1 MAGTHDFDEEP
12 RNATVLVSI
21 NGRLRPRA
29 EALVSVFDSGF
40 LMGDGVWE
48 GLRLYNGKVPF
59 LDAHLDRLYEGAK
72 ALDLNIGKT
81 RAELVEAIYAT
92 TRANEMSSGVHIRL
106 MVTRGL
112 KRTPF
117 QGPSVNIGAP
127 TIVVAAEWN
136 TDYFDPTNFVL
147 SMDLNDV
154 PGYGPL
160 SIEMGLSSK
169 ISGPMPWYGTGE
181 IVWGP
186 GMPFG
191 DGVSQ
196 TGTWSAQI
204 VPAPGAIALL
214 GLGGLARR
222 RRRD

>member
-1 MAGTHDFDEEP
+1 MTRVTTMAFAAAVMSLSTGS
-12 RNATVLVSI
+12 VLVGDMVEFNYTWTGNAPIGDVESWSMSH
-21 NGRLRPRA
+21 
-29 EALVSVFDSGF
+29 VSEVVYYEEGGWGLSSDQEVVVN
-40 LMGDGVWE
+40 LTIGDQE
-48 GLRLYNGKVPF
+48 IP
-59 LDAHLDRLYEGAK
+59 
-72 ALDLNIGKT
+72 
-81 RAELVEAIYAT
+81 
-92 TRANEMSSGVHIRL
+92 
-106 MVTRGL
+106 
-112 KRTPF
+112 
-117 QGPSVNIGAP
+117 
-127 TIVVAAEWN
+127 VVAAEWN